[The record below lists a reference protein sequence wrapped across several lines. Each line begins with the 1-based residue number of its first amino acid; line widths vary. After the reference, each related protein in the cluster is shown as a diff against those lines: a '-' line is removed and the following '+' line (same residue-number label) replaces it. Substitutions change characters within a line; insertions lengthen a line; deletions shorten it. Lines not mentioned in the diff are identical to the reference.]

1 MSLNQAFQTAAAYR
15 QGMIDQNQQAAL
27 QTPLLA
33 VQALS
38 VGLQAQAQQQDMQF
52 KMQSMVLQTQL
63 QIEETKTKQAMQ
75 LMEFDLRSRQLN
87 ANEQIARKQLD
98 FERMRTDASVAAS
111 DMQRAVAKAQLDK
124 DLGLQ
129 VADTALSQLR
139 SVYTNRQIYSGAAD
153 QDIQMLGEK
162 NPIAANL
169 LREKLIA
176 EKRNEAA
183 PVLSLI
189 DALERQR
196 ADRLREDTRGMSY
209 REATIARQRIN
220 ADFDAALAPL
230 REDATLLT
238 GRNLAAPTTTSLA
251 DLFGSRSG
259 LDPKDAIE
267 AFKMLTAA
275 EANLSPTDTAAISA
289 IRAQKDVLLKGLGLP
304 VTGEGADTPA
314 KPAGVTDTLGGVPQT
329 RNISTENFADRAKML
344 QNQTAEKNKAAASE
358 ALGSATKILAQAS
371 DKAAAIG
378 DFATGEKL
386 KRIQDAVNAADQAS
400 KMSAT
405 AVRTVPLVFQ
415 GGGGGVGGVA
425 DVPAARYGTIT
436 PGEARQIKAIAE
448 AAAENGNLDDAIQK
462 IDAILKKLELPL

>member
-1 MSLNQAFQTAAAYR
+1 M
-15 QGMIDQNQQAAL
+15 
-27 QTPLLA
+27 LA

-52 KMQSMVLQTQL
+52 KMQSMVLNTQL
-63 QIEETKTKQAMQ
+63 QIEETKAKQAMQ
-75 LMEFDLRSRQLN
+75 LREFDLKSRQLN

-98 FERMRTDASVAAS
+98 FERMRTDASVAAA

-124 DLGLQ
+124 DLGMQ

-169 LREKLIA
+169 LREKLIV

-183 PVLSLI
+183 PVLNQI
-189 DALERQR
+189 DQLERLR
-196 ADRLREDTRGMSY
+196 ADRLREDTRGMSF
-209 REATIARQRIN
+209 REATIARRRIN

-238 GRNLAAPTTTSLA
+238 GRNLVASPQTSIA
-251 DLFGSRSG
+251 DLLTGSPGIPMKDR
-259 LDPKDAIE
+259 LDLLAAAREEETRGPEGVAR
-267 AFKMLTAA
+267 AAQLRKMA
-275 EANLSPTDTAAISA
+275 
-289 IRAQKDVLLKGLGLP
+289 G
-304 VTGEGADTPA
+304 VTGEDPDTPA
-314 KPAGVTDTLGGVPQT
+314 KPAGVTDIVGGAPATT
-329 RNISTENFADRAKML
+329 RNISTENFAERAKTL
-344 QNQTAEKNKAAASE
+344 QNQAAEKNKAAASE
-358 ALGSATKILAQAS
+358 ALGSATKILTQAS

-378 DFATGEKL
+378 DFDTGEKL
-386 KRIQDAVNAADQAS
+386 MRIQDAVNAADQAS
-400 KMSAT
+400 KMSAS

-415 GGGGGVGGVA
+415 GGGGGTGGVVA
-425 DVPAARYGTIT
+425 APVARYGTIT
-436 PGEARQIKAIAE
+436 PGEARQIKAIATE
-448 AAAENGNLDDAIQK
+448 AAKNGNLDDAIQK